1 MRGIAMVM
9 FKYTARDP
17 ATGKKIEGTLQ
28 ADSERSV
35 AQIIKQEGYSLLDV
49 TAEQTD
55 SFLGSFAGR
64 VKTKDKVIFSRQLST
79 LINAGLPL
87 VQSLRSVLEQTKNK
101 NLQAVLTNVITEVEG
116 GKSFSESL
124 AQSPRI
130 FDQVFVSLVA
140 AGEVSGT
147 LDTAL
152 ERIANQQEKDAE
164 LASKVRSAMIYP
176 IIVVLVMIAV
186 VTFMLVSVLPQV
198 KTLYD
203 GLPGARL
210 PLVTRIL
217 LAMSDFVIGYWW
229 AILIVIGVTFF
240 FTTRWARTAG
250 GKQVVD
256 TIKLKMWPLGP
267 LFSKIYMARFSR
279 TGTTLV
285 SSGVP
290 LLQVLDITAAAISN
304 VHVEA
309 SIHRAADKVKGGK
322 SLSESLTGDDN
333 FLDLVPKMLKIG
345 EDSGA
350 LEEMMDKTA
359 DYYEKEVDNT
369 VKGISTIIE
378 PVLMVVLGVVA
389 IVIVSAI
396 LLPIYGLVGQNLG
409 SSR

>member
-1 MRGIAMVM
+1 MVM

-17 ATGKKIEGTLQ
+17 ATGKKVDGSVS
-28 ADSERSV
+28 ADSEKSV
-35 AQIIKQEGYSLLDV
+35 ARIVKEQGYALLDV
-49 TAEQTD
+49 APEESD
-55 SFLGSFAGR
+55 GFFGSFGGR
-64 VKTKDKVIFSRQLST
+64 VKSKDKVIFSRQLST

-87 VQSLRSVLEQTKNK
+87 VQSLRSVLAQTKNK
-101 NLQAVLTNVITEVEG
+101 NLQATLTKVITEVEG
-116 GKSFSESL
+116 GKSFSDSL
-124 AQSPRI
+124 AESPKV
-130 FDQVFVSLVA
+130 FDRVFISLVA
-140 AGEVSGT
+140 AGEASGT
-147 LDTAL
+147 LDAAL

-176 IIVVLVMIAV
+176 VIVILVMVAV

-198 KTLYD
+198 QELYN
-203 GLPGARL
+203 GLPGAQL
-210 PLVTRIL
+210 PFVTRFL
-217 LAMSDFVIGYWW
+217 LAISDFVISYWW
-229 AILIVIGVTFF
+229 VIIIVIAVTIF
-240 FTTRWARTAG
+240 FTTRWARTIG
-250 GKQVVD
+250 GRSAID

-290 LLQVLDITAAAISN
+290 LIQVLDITAEAISN

-309 SIHRAADKVKGGK
+309 SIRHATEKVKGGK
-322 SLSESLTGDDN
+322 SLSESLDGDPN

-350 LEEMMDKTA
+350 LEQMMDKTA

-378 PVLMVVLGVVA
+378 PVLMVILGVVA

-409 SSR
+409 S